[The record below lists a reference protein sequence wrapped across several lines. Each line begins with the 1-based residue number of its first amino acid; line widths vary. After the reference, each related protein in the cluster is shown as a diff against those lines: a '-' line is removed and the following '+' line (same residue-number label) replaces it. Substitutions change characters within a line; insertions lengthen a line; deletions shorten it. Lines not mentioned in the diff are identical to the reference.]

1 MKRIPNS
8 LRKYRKAS
16 GLKQK
21 DVARLL
27 GLKSPSLISRWE
39 KGISLPKLSNLFK
52 LALIYGTMVDALF
65 RDLRNELRAEIQ
77 RKREEIKP

>member
-1 MKRIPNS
+1 MRRIPNS

-16 GLKQK
+16 GLRQK

-39 KGISLPKLSNLFK
+39 KGVSLPKLSNLFK

-65 RDLRNELRAEIQ
+65 MDLRASL
-77 RKREEIKP
+77 REEIEKAKDAQG